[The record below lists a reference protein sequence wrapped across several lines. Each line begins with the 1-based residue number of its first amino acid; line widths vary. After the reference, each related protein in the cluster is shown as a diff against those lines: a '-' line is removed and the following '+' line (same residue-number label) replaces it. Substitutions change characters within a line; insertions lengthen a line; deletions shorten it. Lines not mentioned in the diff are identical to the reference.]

1 MEEIDQFDDFLAR
14 IELPEIRY
22 MAKFN
27 PDTGAV
33 EAVGP
38 SHAFENQD
46 NKIEIDRDTAEMI
59 IEGKV
64 KLTSCF
70 VDQRENKLEIAE
82 IQSIVKIDDVLH
94 RIVELTWSDIDRPDV
109 YILYDKEK
117 KILKFQLT
125 EEFHGTKKMPE
136 KYQPVIK
143 RNVLWSGETE
153 MNFLITEY
161 NDPNILFKMI
171 SFKVSEL
178 VGKTKTIKNVSCPD
192 RFSIYTRRIF
202 KNYVMDIL

>member
-1 MEEIDQFDDFLAR
+1 MEEIDQFNDFLSK
-14 IELPEIRY
+14 IKLPEITY

-46 NKIEIDRDTAEMI
+46 HKIEIDQDTAELI
-59 IEGKV
+59 IEGKI
-64 KLTSCF
+64 KLSSCF
-70 VDQRENKLEIAE
+70 VDQRENKFEIAE
-82 IQSIVKIDDVLH
+82 IQSIIKIDDVLH
-94 RIVELTWSDIDRPDV
+94 RVVDLKWSDIDRPDI
-109 YILYDKEK
+109 YILYDSEK
-117 KILKFQLT
+117 KTLKFQLT

-136 KYQPVIK
+136 KYQPVVR

-153 MNFLITEY
+153 MDFLITEY

-171 SFKVSEL
+171 SFKISDL
-178 VGKTKTIKNVSCPD
+178 VGKTKTFKNISCPH

-202 KNYVMDIL
+202 KNYVMEIL